1 MQIQVNGQTLELTE
15 DSVTIAALLEQL
27 GYTNR
32 FVAVAVNQDCITRQ
46 NFATHVLQSRDQI
59 EILAPMA
66 GG

>member
-1 MQIQVNGQTLELTE
+1 MQIQVNGQTLELAQ
-15 DSVTIAALLEQL
+15 DSVTITTLLDQL

-32 FVAVAVNQDCITRQ
+32 FVAVAVNQDCISRQ
-46 NFATHVLQSRDQI
+46 NFASYQLNPRDQV